1 MVNMDINYFE
11 KLHGLFSGTYDLKA
25 EDLSTKNITVI
36 KSGIQ
41 IVGGTDVH
49 LGSLSLPK

>member
-1 MVNMDINYFE
+1 VRA
-11 KLHGLFSGTYDLKA
+11 HGLFSGTYDLKA
-25 EDLSTKNITVI
+25 EDLSTKDIIVL

-41 IVGGTDVH
+41 IVGGTDAH